1 MRCYP
6 IASAVV
12 LAMLLALAVPA
23 RADKPRKPKPA
34 LPAAQYPCHDSHNNI
49 TVAAEPGDI
58 KDTEPN
64 TRLDYAHHG
73 FLPIRVII
81 TNDSDQ
87 ALTLDDA
94 RIHFIS
100 AHNDTVQAATDDE
113 LQRRMFSRKYVSDSH
128 IPMPAPIPSIPIHH
142 AQVDKQILAD
152 DTDFGFASTTIAPHT
167 TAAGYLYYDVRDLD
181 DPVLDHATLEVR
193 EVRFASTN
201 KEIDSFEI
209 SLKPT
214 PEPKNT
220 PAPSSTPKTADSKPT
235 P

>member
-1 MRCYP
+1 MRCP
-6 IASAVV
+6 TIASAI
-12 LAMLLALAVPA
+12 ALALLLPLALPA
-23 RADKPRKPKPA
+23 RADKPRKPTPA
-34 LPAAQYPCHDSHNNI
+34 LPAAQYPLHDTHDKI

-58 KDTEPN
+58 KDAIPN

-100 AHNDTVQAATDDE
+100 AHNDTVQAATDDD
-113 LQRRMFSRKYVSDSH
+113 LQRRLFSRKYVSDSH
-128 IPMPAPIPSIPIHH
+128 IPLPAPLPSIPIHH
-142 AQVDKQILAD
+142 KQVDKQILAD
-152 DTDFGFASTTIAPHT
+152 DNDFGFASTTVAAHT
-167 TAAGYLYYDVRDLD
+167 TASGYLYYDVRDLD

-193 EVRFASTN
+193 EVRIASTN

-209 SLKPT
+209 PLKPT
-214 PEPKNT
+214 PESKST
-220 PAPSSTPKTADSKPT
+220 PAPPAKP
-235 P
+235 

>member
-1 MRCYP
+1 MRCP
-6 IASAVV
+6 TIASAVA
-12 LAMLLALAVPA
+12 LAMFLPLAVPA
-23 RADKPRKPKPA
+23 HADKPRKPKPA

-94 RIHFIS
+94 RIKFIS
-100 AHNDTVQAATDDE
+100 AHNDTVQAATDDD
-113 LQRRMFSRKYVSDSH
+113 LQRRLFSRKYVSDSH

-152 DTDFGFASTTIAPHT
+152 DTDFGFSTTTVAPHT
-167 TAAGYLYYDVRDLD
+167 TVSGYLYYDTRDLD
-181 DPVLDHATLEVR
+181 EPVLDGATLEVR
-193 EVRFASTN
+193 KVRVASSN
-201 KEIDSFEI
+201 KELESFEI
-209 SLKPT
+209 PLKPT
-214 PEPKNT
+214 PESKSAT
-220 PAPSSTPKTADSKPT
+220 ESKPK

>member
-1 MRCYP
+1 MRCP
-6 IASAVV
+6 TIASAIT
-12 LAMLLALAVPA
+12 LALFLPLAIPA
-23 RADKPRKPKPA
+23 HADKPRKPKPA
-34 LPAAQYPCHDSHNNI
+34 LPAAQYPCNDTHNKI

-94 RIHFIS
+94 RIKFIS
-100 AHNDTVQAATDDE
+100 AHNDTVQAATDDD
-113 LQRRMFSRKYVSDSH
+113 LQRRLFSRKYVSDSH

-142 AQVDKQILAD
+142 QQVDKQILAD
-152 DTDFGFASTTIAPHT
+152 DNDFGFASTTVAPHT
-167 TAAGYLYYDVRDLD
+167 TASGYLYYDVRDLD

-193 EVRFASTN
+193 EVRIASTN

-214 PEPKNT
+214 PEPKSDS
-220 PAPSSTPKTADSKPT
+220 ATPKSDPTAPKK
-235 P
+235 